1 MKKIVS
7 LLLVCS
13 CAAFMMA
20 QNMVYPI
27 SERSNYKSSIAY
39 YLPKSEVEV
48 VIKAE
53 RTIEKPGPFYKY
65 AERYL
70 GLTDVIVRDRN
81 VWRIV
86 DADIHQ
92 RAVADPSKGTILSRE
107 KRGILYKTAR
117 LCRNW

>member
-20 QNMVYPI
+20 QNMVYPL
-27 SERSNYKSSIAY
+27 SERSNHKSSITY

-48 VIKAE
+48 VVKAA

-70 GLTDVIVRDRN
+70 GITDAIVRERN
-81 VWRIV
+81 VWRVV
-86 DADIHQ
+86 DADSHQ
-92 RAVADPSKGTILSRE
+92 RAGAGP
-107 KRGILYKTAR
+107 
-117 LCRNW
+117 N